1 MCRLSTRQLAVPGA
15 AEVLVAVTAADHEDS
30 PLARLLAARTEPR
43 EAGAAASPGPGPDVG
58 VFFLLALELDTSGN
72 VESSAPGVG
81 APLHHVTRGRGGQLP
96 RGGQVSGGHVSLPS
110 LVPVTW

>member
-58 VFFLLALELDTSGN
+58 VFFLLAL
-72 VESSAPGVG
+72 SAD
-81 APLHHVTRGRGGQLP
+81 
-96 RGGQVSGGHVSLPS
+96 
-110 LVPVTW
+110 